1 MGEGGS
7 VYGIDAAGRDKTLL
21 GFVRSLLVLTKPG
34 IILSVSFTGVAGMVL
49 AERGMPP
56 LSRLVL
62 SLSALL
68 LSAGGAAIMNNVLDK
83 RIDVRMERLGKRVKA
98 LEVVGVGRAAAIAVC
113 SIALSIGVAL
123 YFFSVL
129 SALFIA
135 LAVLS
140 YTPFYTLYLKR
151 VSPYGTILGG
161 IPGAL
166 PVLIGYAFF
175 KPAVGADG
183 WILFALMMLWQPPHF
198 WALAQMYSR
207 DYSRAGIPVLP
218 VAFGSQ
224 YTSLLMLIYSLA
236 LVPVSLSLWFFG
248 YCSSLYALFALAIG
262 VYFEYVMVRSLF
274 GDTGYRR
281 AFGMSIVYILGIMG
295 AVIADVLLNPM
306 RIV

>member
-1 MGEGGS
+1 
-7 VYGIDAAGRDKTLL
+7 
-21 GFVRSLLVLTKPG
+21 
-34 IILSVSFTGVAGMVL
+34 MVL
-49 AERGMPP
+49 AERAMPSP
-56 LSRLVL
+56 ESIAL

-68 LSAGGAAIMNNVLDK
+68 LSAGGAAIINNVLDK
-83 RIDVRMERLGKRVKA
+83 KVDVHMERLGKRVKA
-98 LEVVGVGRAAAIAVC
+98 LEEVGAGRAAVIAVFF
-113 SIALSIGVAL
+113 IVLSLCVAI
-123 YFFSVL
+123 YFYNAL

-166 PVLIGYAFF
+166 PVLIGYAFY
-175 KPAVGADG
+175 KPTIGADG

-198 WALAQMYSR
+198 WALAQMYSH

-218 VAFGSQ
+218 VTYGSR
-224 YTSLLMLIYSLA
+224 YTSMLMLIYSLA

-248 YCSSLYALFALAIG
+248 YCSSIYALFALAIG
-262 VYFEYVMVRSLF
+262 VYFVYVMVRSFL
-274 GDTGYRR
+274 GDKGYGR

-295 AVIADVLLNPM
+295 AVIVDVLLNPM